1 MPRLQT
7 EKRSAP
13 VTPADVNN
21 EIWRLIQ
28 RANEVVTEIYN
39 AGDEYA
45 ESKADYE
52 LAHAQEVLHA
62 SGTIQEK
69 KAIADN
75 RCRVQYVRA
84 LKAEVRY
91 KYLKTVLDTTRE
103 QLGAAQSIG
112 ANLREEW
119 HISHHSP

>member
-1 MPRLQT
+1 MPRLSSQS
-7 EKRSAP
+7 RSAP
-13 VTPADVNN
+13 VIPADVNN

-28 RANEVVTEIYN
+28 RANEVITEIYK

-45 ESKADYE
+45 ESKAEYE
-52 LAHAQEVLHA
+52 LNYAQEVLKA
-62 SGTIQEK
+62 SGTVQER
-69 KAIADN
+69 KATADQ
-75 RCRVQYVRA
+75 RCRVEYIKA
-84 LKAEVRY
+84 LKSEVRY